1 MSVPV
6 VTAAIAI
13 FVIAA
18 LLYYQSPH
26 GEGFANPVAGRFY
39 NSMNAEPDYDKVP
52 HDLDKAPMPGYTTQI
67 PQSLQRP
74 IMVPGAGVAPA
85 DAPASIKELRDLDN
99 EIDIWVQSANMYERD
114 NPGSLSFEQIDKR
127 AELLNHQTDIKTQI
141 ASGKVTMSHKAAAQ
155 ELMTL
160 RVENK
165 KWQRFVP
172 DLSEINGFARHE
184 QPMAFLTSEQ
194 YTQFKQLFAAILQMY
209 KRHVQPEPLKRARI
223 PQLETVQSDLQ
234 YAEKEF
240 KGTPPI
246 RVESARLFLHNA
258 MQPEQPLPTLIALG
272 PHPDPHPHPHPRPGP
287 HPHPK
292 PNPHPGPDPSDIIWQ
307 LRNLEW
313 KLTVKYDPGEQEL
326 KRSIAALLKRLST
339 EQLPEH
345 DLDDIRREIAEVQN
359 KRSPSG
365 YDLTSSGSSN
375 PGGYNPSLTPFR
387 PTHTSTPGQEHDPKL
402 QTRAET
408 LCKQIHE
415 AFPRDAEALGC
426 PKRLQQMTRYE
437 AESAINLVCD
447 RLHTS
452 VPTVTP
458 EQFNCPRRAV

>member
-26 GEGFANPVAGRFY
+26 GESFVNPPTAGRPY
-39 NSMNAEPDYDKVP
+39 NPLNADTDYDNVP
-52 HDLDKAPMPGYTTQI
+52 ADLNKAPMPGYTTQI
-67 PQSLQRP
+67 PQALQRP
-74 IMVPGAGVAPA
+74 TMVPGAGVAPS
-85 DAPASIKELRDLDN
+85 DAPASIKELRELDN

-127 AELLNHQTDIKTQI
+127 AELLNHQTDIKTQV
-141 ASGKVTMSHKAAAQ
+141 ASGKVIMTHKAAAQ
-155 ELMTL
+155 EIMSL

-194 YTQFKQLFAAILQMY
+194 YTQFKQLLGAILQMY

-258 MQPEQPLPTLIALG
+258 LQPEQPLPTLVAIG
-272 PHPDPHPHPHPRPGP
+272 PHSGPSPVSDPDTKNDTR
-287 HPHPK
+287 
-292 PNPHPGPDPSDIIWQ
+292 NDPSDIIWQ

-339 EQLPEH
+339 ERLPEQ
-345 DLDDIRREIAEVQN
+345 DLAEIRREISNIQN
-359 KRSPSG
+359 KHSPSG

-387 PTHTSTPGQEHDPKL
+387 PTPTPAPGQEHDPTL
-402 QTRAET
+402 QARAET

-415 AFPRDAEALGC
+415 AFPHDAEALGC
-426 PKRLQQMTRYE
+426 PKQLRQMTRYE

-447 RLHTS
+447 RLRTS

>member
-1 MSVPV
+1 
-6 VTAAIAI
+6 
-13 FVIAA
+13 
-18 LLYYQSPH
+18 
-26 GEGFANPVAGRFY
+26 
-39 NSMNAEPDYDKVP
+39 MNADTDYANVP
-52 HDLDKAPMPGYTTQI
+52 ADLNKAPMPGYTTQI
-67 PQSLQRP
+67 PQTLQRP
-74 IMVPGAGVAPA
+74 SMVPGAGVAPA
-85 DAPASIKELRDLDN
+85 DAHASIKELRDIDN
-99 EIDIWVQSANMYERD
+99 QIDIWVQSANMYERD

-141 ASGKVTMSHKAAAQ
+141 ASGKVTMTHKAAAQ
-155 ELMTL
+155 EIMSL

-194 YTQFKQLFAAILQMY
+194 YTQFKQLLAAIMQMY

-258 MQPEQPLPTLIALG
+258 LQPAQPLPTLVAIG
-272 PHPDPHPHPHPRPGP
+272 PHPGPEPHPGPKPHPGP
-287 HPHPK
+287 HPQ
-292 PNPHPGPDPSDIIWQ
+292 PGPDPSDIIWQ

-339 EQLPEH
+339 ERLPEQ
-345 DLDDIRREIAEVQN
+345 DLAEIRREISNIQN

-365 YDLTSSGSSN
+365 YDLTSSN
-375 PGGYNPSLTPFR
+375 PGGYNPSLTPFQ
-387 PTHTSTPGQEHDPKL
+387 PTPAPGMEHDPKL
-402 QTRAET
+402 QVRAET

-415 AFPRDAEALGC
+415 AFPHDAEALGC
-426 PKRLQQMTRYE
+426 PKQLRQMTRYE

-458 EQFNCPRRAV
+458 EQFNCPRRTV

>member
-18 LLYYQSPH
+18 LLYYQSRPF
-26 GEGFANPVAGRFY
+26 ESFLNPPTAGRPY
-39 NSMNAEPDYDKVP
+39 NPLNADTNYDNVP

-67 PQSLQRP
+67 PQALQRP
-74 IMVPGAGVAPA
+74 AMTPGAGVAPA
-85 DAPASIKELRDLDN
+85 DAPASIKELRELDN

-114 NPGSLSFEQIDKR
+114 NPGALSFEQIDKR

-155 ELMTL
+155 EIMSL

-194 YTQFKQLFAAILQMY
+194 YTQFKQLLAAILQMY

-223 PQLETVQSDLQ
+223 PQLETVQSDLH

-258 MQPEQPLPTLIALG
+258 MQPEQPLPTLIAIG
-272 PHPDPHPHPHPRPGP
+272 PHPNPGPGP
-287 HPHPK
+287 HPHPGPK
-292 PNPHPGPDPSDIIWQ
+292 PHPGPSPAPGPDPSDIIWQ

-313 KLTVKYDPGEQEL
+313 KLTVKYDPAEQEL

-339 EQLPEH
+339 EQFPEQ
-345 DLDDIRREIAEVQN
+345 DLEEIRREISNIQN
-359 KRSPSG
+359 KHSPSG
-365 YDLTSSGSSN
+365 YDPTGSN

-387 PTHTSTPGQEHDPKL
+387 PMPTPIPGQEHDPKL
-402 QTRAET
+402 QARAET

-415 AFPRDAEALGC
+415 AFPHDAEALGC
-426 PKRLQQMTRYE
+426 PKQLRQMTRYE

-447 RLHTS
+447 RLRTS

>member
-18 LLYYQSPH
+18 LLYYQSRPL
-26 GEGFANPVAGRFY
+26 ESFLNPPTAGRPY
-39 NSMNAEPDYDKVP
+39 NPMNADTDYDNVP
-52 HDLDKAPMPGYTTQI
+52 ADLNKAPMPGYTTHI
-67 PQSLQRP
+67 PQTLQRP
-74 IMVPGAGVAPA
+74 TMVPGAGVAPA
-85 DAPASIKELRDLDN
+85 DAPASIKELRD
-99 EIDIWVQSANMYERD
+99 IDTKIDTWVQSANMYERD
-114 NPGSLSFEQIDKR
+114 NPGALSFEQIDKR

-194 YTQFKQLFAAILQMY
+194 YTEFKQLFAAIMQMY

-258 MQPEQPLPTLIALG
+258 MQPEQPLPTLIAIG
-272 PHPDPHPHPHPRPGP
+272 PSPASG
-287 HPHPK
+287 
-292 PNPHPGPDPSDIIWQ
+292 PHPGPGPGSSPTSGPDTRNDPSDIIWQ

-339 EQLPEH
+339 EQLPEQ
-345 DLDDIRREIAEVQN
+345 DLADIRREISNIQN
-359 KRSPSG
+359 NRSPSG
-365 YDLTSSGSSN
+365 YDLTSSGRSN

-387 PTHTSTPGQEHDPKL
+387 PMPASTPGQEHDPKL
-402 QTRAET
+402 QARAET

-415 AFPRDAEALGC
+415 AFPHDAEALGC
-426 PKRLQQMTRYE
+426 PKQLRQMTRYE
-437 AESAINLVCD
+437 AESTINLVCD